1 MQFVCR
7 YGTPD
12 GRILTQVQQGADAGS
27 VRRELERQGFHIFEV
42 RQRGVPFQLKLPFA
56 GGGRKRMPLD
66 EFLAFNQELAALLR
80 AGLPLLQSLELML
93 ERMEETQFADVLSD
107 IRDRVKSGEELSDAF
122 AHYGDLFPPLY
133 PSTLKAGERSGELE
147 QVIRRFIRYLR
158 LVIDA
163 RKRVVS
169 ALVYPTVL
177 ILLSFAMLAV
187 LAIYVVPSFSK
198 FYRDLD
204 AELPAI
210 TQVTLAVSF
219 WLRDQFFWIMV
230 FLIAGFFALKSWSRT
245 PSGRRFLD
253 RLRLKIPLV
262 GEIFHQFAL
271 SEFCR
276 SLSTLVAGGIPLVS
290 GLETATTAVSNA
302 YIGEEIR
309 PSVDEV
315 RQGQAF
321 YDALDRT
328 GVFPK
333 LAIDMIKVGEATGSL
348 DVMLS
353 SVSDYF
359 DERVETRVQRLLT
372 LVEPIM
378 LIVMGVIVALLLI
391 SIYLP
396 MFGALGQVGT

>member
-12 GRILTQVQQGADAGS
+12 GRILTQVQEGNDETS
-27 VRRELERQGFHIFEV
+27 VRRELERQGLHIFEV
-42 RQRGVPFQLKLPFA
+42 RPRGLPISIRLPF
-56 GGGRKRMPLD
+56 GGRRKRMPLP
-66 EFLAFNQELAALLR
+66 EFLAFNQEMAALLR
-80 AGLPLLQSLELML
+80 AGLPLLQALELML
-93 ERMEETQFADVLSD
+93 ERMEASHLRDVLTE
-107 IRDRVKSGEELSDAF
+107 IRDQVKSGAELSDAF
-122 AHYGDLFPPLY
+122 AQFGDMFPPLY
-133 PSTLKAGERSGELE
+133 ASSLKAGERSGELE

-169 ALVYPTVL
+169 ALVYPSVL
-177 ILLSFAMLAV
+177 VGLSIAMLSIM
-187 LAIYVVPSFSK
+187 AIYVVPSFSR

-204 AELPAI
+204 AELPTI
-210 TQVTLAVSF
+210 TQITLSVSF
-219 WLRDQFFWIMV
+219 WLRDHVYWIV
-230 FLIAGFFALKSWSRT
+230 GFLIVGSVAARRWAQT
-245 PSGRRFLD
+245 PAGRRFFD

-262 GEIFHQFAL
+262 GDIFHRFAL

-276 SLSTLVAGGIPLVS
+276 SLSTLISGGLPLVS
-290 GLETATTAVSNA
+290 GLEIATSAVGNSH
-302 YIGEEIR
+302 IGDRIR
-309 PSVDEV
+309 PSIDEV

-321 YDALDRT
+321 HESLDRT

-333 LAIDMIKVGEATGSL
+333 LSIDMIKVGEATGSL
-348 DVMLS
+348 DEMLT

-359 DERVETRVQRLLT
+359 DEHVETKVQRLLT

-378 LIVMGVIVALLLI
+378 LIVMGVIISLLLI

-396 MFGALGQVGT
+396 MFGALSQVGN

>member
-12 GRILTQVQQGADAGS
+12 GRILTQIQHGASVVS
-27 VRRELERQGFHIFEV
+27 VRRELEQQGFHIFEV
-42 RQRGVPFQLKLPFA
+42 RQRGVPFQIKLPFSI
-56 GGGRKRMPLD
+56 GRKRLPLD
-66 EFLAFNQELAALLR
+66 EFMAFNQELAALLR
-80 AGLPLLQSLELML
+80 AGLPLLQALELML
-93 ERMEETQFADVLSD
+93 ERMEETHFASVLAE
-107 IRDRVKSGEELSDAF
+107 IRDRIKSGEELSEAF
-122 AHYGDLFPPLY
+122 ASYGDLFPALY

-163 RKRVVS
+163 RRRIVS
-169 ALVYPTVL
+169 ALVYPAVL
-177 ILLSFAMLAV
+177 IGLSIAMLAV
-187 LAIYVVPSFSK
+187 LAVYVVPSFSK
-198 FYRDLD
+198 FYSDLD
-204 AELPAI
+204 AELPTM
-210 TQVTLAVSF
+210 TQWTLTISF
-219 WLRDQFFWIMV
+219 WLRDNISWLLV
-230 FLIAGFFALKSWSRT
+230 VLIIGAIALKGWSGT
-245 PSGRRFLD
+245 PGGRRFLH
-253 RLRLKIPLV
+253 RLRLRIPLI

-290 GLETATTAVSNA
+290 GLETATSAVSNA
-302 YIGEEIR
+302 YIGESIR
-309 PSVDEV
+309 PSVDDV

-321 YDALDRT
+321 HAALDRT

-333 LAIDMIKVGEATGSL
+333 LSIDMIKVGEATGSL
-348 DVMLS
+348 DEMLN
-353 SVSDYF
+353 SVSDYL

-372 LVEPIM
+372 LIEPMM
-378 LIVMGVIVALLLI
+378 LIVMGVIIALLLI